1 MTHEFLPTSS
11 DKKRCH
17 ICRALKSDPVHYR
30 SIAQR
35 VGAAEGEVRLTPPPT
50 AFAVDDVRA
59 TKAREL
65 VAEAKELLR
74 AADTL
79 TNTLHDDRL
88 KKQLRD
94 LIAGAGNDL

>member
-1 MTHEFLPTSS
+1 MTHEFLPTSH
-11 DKKRCH
+11 DFKRCH
-17 ICRALKSDPVHYR
+17 ICGGTRNDPAHFR

-35 VGAAEGEVRLTPPPT
+35 VGSVEGEVRLTRPPT
-50 AFAVDDVRA
+50 AFGVDDVRA